1 MADSS
6 RLFQAELSGLA
17 PQTPRK
23 ALVLVDDAPDLE
35 LWYSVPDSFAG
46 GGEISGCRVLVPL
59 RRRSV
64 QGTVIQ
70 VTPIEGQEGFVLRPI
85 SRLLHAD
92 PLVPAKLLQLAQWIA
107 QYYACRLEVVVRGM
121 IPEMIR
127 TGSGSF
133 KTQKLVLLKAMPP
146 AELLAKLETRAAKQ
160 ATLLRVV
167 EEKKAVLLADLS
179 SEFPGAASAVKRLCE
194 QGWLEV
200 KDSVQTRDPT
210 AGTVFLPSEPLPL
223 NPEQALALTAIIQEL
238 NAESKTPILLK
249 GVTGSGKTEVYL
261 QSIAHVIER
270 GQNVIVLVPEIS
282 LTPQTTERFKRR
294 FASIQDEV
302 AILHSHLSDGERHD
316 EWRKI
321 LAHKARIVIG
331 ARSAIFAPL
340 ENVGLIVVDEE
351 HENTYKQENPPRY
364 QGRDIAV
371 VRARMEGA
379 ALVLGSATPS
389 LESYQ
394 NALLGKY
401 RLVELARRADNQKL
415 PLTRIVDMRTEGASR
430 RDKRKGGTA
439 LTIISEPLR
448 IAILQRLERGEQ
460 CILFLNRRGFSPS
473 VLCQDCGHRVECPH
487 CSVTLTYHESDSR
500 LVCHLCGFQR
510 IPLRNCPKC
519 ASPSIFFA
527 GYGTERVEG
536 VLHKL
541 FPNGRIAR
549 VDTDAMKRKTQL
561 QDTLNAFHA
570 KKFDILIGT
579 QMIAKGLHF
588 PNVTLVGVLNADLGL
603 HIPDFRAGERTFQLI
618 TQVAGRAGRGHL
630 LGEVL
635 VQTFTPHNPSIQF
648 ARHHDFDGFAEQELP
663 LRESLKYP
671 PFYHVAL
678 ITCRSE
684 HERRAQFSLEN
695 LVKRLRSD
703 LPEEILMADPIPSP
717 LIKVANQFRFQVL
730 MRAVNPR
737 KLVSHVQ
744 RHLRQLSFPEDV
756 LVTVDVDAYNLS

>member
-1 MADSS
+1 M
-6 RLFQAELSGLA
+6 
-17 PQTPRK
+17 
-23 ALVLVDDAPDLE
+23 LVDDAPDLE
-35 LWYSVPDSFAG
+35 LWYSVPEDLATR
-46 GGEISGCRVLVPL
+46 EIPGCRVLVPL

-70 VTPIEGQEGFVLRPI
+70 VEPIEGQESFALRPI
-85 SRLLHAD
+85 ARLLHPD
-92 PLVPAKLLQLAQWIA
+92 PLVPASLLQLAQWISH
-107 QYYACRLEVVVRGM
+107 YYACRLEAVVRGM

-127 TGSGSF
+127 TGSGGF
-133 KTQKLVLLKAMPP
+133 KTQKAVALASMPP
-146 AELLAKLETRAAKQ
+146 AEALAKLESRASKQ
-160 ATLLRVV
+160 AALLRFLQ
-167 EEKKAVLLADLS
+167 EKGRPVLLAELS
-179 SEFPGAASAVKRLCE
+179 TEFPGAAPAVKRLE
-194 QGWLEV
+194 QLGWV
-200 KDSVQTRDPT
+200 AVTDSILARDPASST
-210 AGTVFLPSEPLPL
+210 LFLPSEPIPL
-223 NPEQALALTAIIQEL
+223 NGEQALALQLIAHEL
-238 NAESKTPILLK
+238 DAKEKTPILLK

-261 QSIAHVIER
+261 QSIARVIDR

-294 FASIQDEV
+294 FAAMQDEV

-321 LAHKARIVIG
+321 LDRKARIVIG
-331 ARSAIFAPL
+331 ARSAIFAPM
-340 ENVGLIVVDEE
+340 ERVGLIVVDEE

-371 VRARMEGA
+371 VRAKLEGA

-401 RLVELARRADNQKL
+401 RLAELTKRADNQKL

-430 RDKRKGGTA
+430 RDKRKGGAA

-448 IAILQRLERGEQ
+448 IAVEQRLDRGEQ

-487 CSVTLTYHESDSR
+487 CSVTLTFHESDNR

-510 IPLRNCPKC
+510 IPLKKCPKC
-519 ASPSIFFA
+519 SSPSIFFA

-541 FPNGRIAR
+541 FPRGRVAR

-561 QDTLNAFHA
+561 QDTLNAFQA
-570 KKFDILIGT
+570 RKFDILIGT

-648 ARHHDFDGFAEQELP
+648 ARHHDYDGFAEQELE
-663 LRESLKYP
+663 LRKSLRYP
-671 PFYHVAL
+671 PFVHVAL

-684 HERRAQFSLEN
+684 HERRAEFSLQN
-695 LVKRLRSD
+695 LVQRLRSD
-703 LPEEILMADPIPSP
+703 LPGEILMADPVPSP
-717 LIKVANQFRFQVL
+717 LIKMANQYRFQVL
-730 MRAVNPR
+730 LRAVNPR
-737 KLVSHVQ
+737 KMVAHVQ
-744 RHLRQLSFPEDV
+744 RHLRQISFPEDV

>member
-1 MADSS
+1 MAESS

-17 PQTPRK
+17 PHSPQK

-35 LWYSVPDSFAG
+35 LWYAVPTDLTSKNIA
-46 GGEISGCRVLVPL
+46 GCRVTVPL

-64 QGTVIQ
+64 QGTVIH
-70 VTPIEGQEGFVLRPI
+70 VELIEGQENFTLRPI
-85 SRLLHAD
+85 GRLLHPK
-92 PLVPAKLLQLAQWIA
+92 PLIPAKLLQLAQWIS

-127 TGSGSF
+127 TGSGGF
-133 KTQKLVLLKAMPP
+133 KTQKMVQLKSMPP
-146 AELLAKLETRAAKQ
+146 PEELAKLESRAKKQ
-160 ATLLRVV
+160 AAILRHL
-167 EEKKAVLLADLS
+167 ESKQTALLAELEDD
-179 SEFPGAASAVKRLCE
+179 FPGAASAIKRLAE
-194 QGWLEV
+194 LGWV
-200 KDSVQTRDPT
+200 TVTDSIQSRNPASNTR
-210 AGTVFLPSEPLPL
+210 FLPSEPLAL
-223 NPEQALALTAIIQEL
+223 NPEQSVCLEAIAREL
-238 NAESKTPILLK
+238 DAETKTPILLK

-261 QSIAHVIER
+261 QSIARVLDR

-282 LTPQTTERFKRR
+282 LTPQTMERFKRR
-294 FASIQDEV
+294 FAAIQDEV

-321 LAHKARIVIG
+321 LDHKARVVIG

-340 ENVGLIVVDEE
+340 ENIGLIVVDEE

-371 VRARMEGA
+371 VRAKLEGA
-379 ALVLGSATPS
+379 ALLLGSATPS

-394 NALLGKY
+394 NALHGKY
-401 RLVELARRADNQKL
+401 HLIELTKRADDQKL
-415 PLTRIVDMRTEGASR
+415 PLTRIIDMRTEGASR
-430 RDKRKGGTA
+430 RDKRKGGGG

-448 IAILQRLERGEQ
+448 IAIEQRLARGEQ
-460 CILFLNRRGFSPS
+460 IILFLNRRGFSPS

-510 IPLRNCPKC
+510 IPLRKCPKC
-519 ASPSIFFA
+519 ASASIFFA

-536 VLHKL
+536 VLNKL
-541 FPNGRIAR
+541 FPNGRVAR

-561 QDTLNAFHA
+561 QDTLNAFQA
-570 KKFDILIGT
+570 KKIDLLIGT

-648 ARHHDFDGFAEQELP
+648 ARHHDFDGFAEQELE
-663 LRESLKYP
+663 LRKNLKYP

-684 HERRAQFSLEN
+684 HERRAEFSLQN

-703 LPEEILMADPIPSP
+703 LPEEIMMAEPIPSP
-717 LIKVANQFRFQVL
+717 LIKMANQFRFQVL

-737 KLVSHVQ
+737 KMVAHVQ